1 LKNYEPWSLIVTEL
15 FSATA
20 PAAALRRVHIGTIEE
35 FMMLTGKT
43 FSSRGLRCMAL
54 LLCLGASTAAN
65 ADHGIDAY
73 VFMAGASDQE
83 LPAHAA
89 KGKGYKVKTNPRAM
103 DNFHVT
109 FHLPDGRAL
118 VAERKRVV
126 ENARGRSWVGQ
137 FEGVTG
143 GTVVMSRRKG
153 VVTGIIDDGENLY
166 ELIPGRSGHSLLFQV
181 DQSRLPPMAP
191 PFLSADLDTSGAEA
205 TGPASTAAAGNVQ
218 DIMLVYTAAVV
229 SSYGSVAITESALLD
244 AVIATNQAYVDSQAD
259 IQLNVVHLAEVSYTE
274 TGDMGVTLSRLRTNN
289 DSHMDE
295 VHAWRDAYGADLVA
309 MISMDTNYCGIAY
322 IMSSDSSGFAPWA
335 FSVTKKSCLSNS
347 TLDHEIGHNQGICHN
362 REETGCTTPAYTYG
376 YGLCGPSFRTIMS
389 YSSPCGTSR
398 IRNFSNPNVFV
409 SGQPTG
415 IDHNVDPANSA
426 DGARTMN
433 NTADTIAAFR
443 QGATTPPQAPGGMNA
458 SAVSDVQIDLQ
469 WDDNSTD
476 ESGFELQRSGD
487 GASWSALASVGANS
501 TVYSDSGLAA
511 GTIYYYRVRA
521 YNGGGSSGW
530 SNTDNA
536 ETLPPPPPP
545 QTPSPLTATPMSGE
559 RIELVWADVANE
571 SGYRLERSTDG
582 VSYGLVAS
590 PAADQNSYGDTGLS
604 AATTYYYRV
613 TAFNAGGD
621 SPSASAS
628 ADTMSFIDYTAVA
641 ASTTYGTVTGS
652 YADTASNDGAAERIA
667 ETESGGKKSRRHS
680 RMQHRWQ
687 FNIGSG
693 NSAVLVANAWKSGSV
708 EDNFSFEY
716 STDGSSYNPLFIV
729 SSMDSANQQMAM
741 LAGGVSGTVYVRAT
755 DTDRTAGNRNVEQL
769 HVDHLYIQVESGSVG
784 NPPVAPA
791 NLNAV
796 ALSAGQVDLSW
807 TDMSDEEF
815 SFDIERSTDGSS
827 WQVIATAAVN
837 STAYSDGTV
846 VGDQLYYYRIS
857 AGNAAGSS
865 AWDGPVTVQTP
876 VGVGVVL
883 VANGYKVKGTKHV
896 DLSWTGGAA
905 QSWDIYR
912 QGTVIH
918 TVPAGGLDTYTDNI
932 GTKGGGS
939 YSYQMCE
946 AGGMSNCSNQVT
958 VVF

>member
-1 LKNYEPWSLIVTEL
+1 
-15 FSATA
+15 
-20 PAAALRRVHIGTIEE
+20 
-35 FMMLTGKT
+35 
-43 FSSRGLRCMAL
+43 L

-83 LPAHAA
+83 LPVHAT

-109 FHLPDGRAL
+109 FHLADGRAL

-126 ENARGRSWVGQ
+126 ENARGRTWVGQ
-137 FEGVTG
+137 FQGVTG

-166 ELIPGRSGHSLLFQV
+166 ELIPGRSGHSLLYQV
-181 DQSRLPPMAP
+181 DESRLPPMAP
-191 PFLSADLDTSGAEA
+191 PFLSPELDTSGAEA
-205 TGPASTAAAGNVQ
+205 TGSASTAAAGNVQ

-244 AVIATNQAYVDSQAD
+244 AVIATNQAYLDSQAD
-259 IQLNVVHLAEVSYTE
+259 LQLNVVHVAEVSYTE

-289 DSHMDE
+289 DSYMDE
-295 VHAWRDAYGADLVA
+295 VHTWRDSYGADLVA

-322 IMSSDSSGFAPWA
+322 VMSSDSSGFAPWA

-376 YGLCGPSFRTIMS
+376 YGLCGPSFRTVMS

-426 DGARTMN
+426 DGVRTMN

-443 QGATTPPQAPGGMNA
+443 QGATTPPQAPSGMTA
-458 SAVSDVQIDLQ
+458 SAISDVQIDLQ
-469 WDDNSTD
+469 WNDNSSD
-476 ESGFELQRSGD
+476 ESGFELQRSDD
-487 GASWSALASVGANS
+487 GASWSALASIGANT
-501 TVYSDSGLAA
+501 TVYSDSGLVASA
-511 GTIYYYRVRA
+511 IYYYRVRA
-521 YNGGGSSGW
+521 YNGAGSSGW

-545 QTPSPLTATPMSGE
+545 QAPGPLTASAMSGE
-559 RIELVWADVANE
+559 RIDLAWANVANE
-571 SGYRLERSTDG
+571 TGYRLERSTDG
-582 VSYGLVAS
+582 SSFSLVAS
-590 PAADQNSYGDTGLS
+590 PAADQAGYSDTGLS
-604 AATTYYYRV
+604 AGTTYFYRV
-613 TAFNAGGD
+613 TAFNGGGD

-628 ADTMSFIDYTAVA
+628 ADTMPFVDYTALA
-641 ASTTYGTVTGS
+641 ESTTYGSVTGS
-652 YADTASNDGAAERIA
+652 YADTANDDDVAERIA
-667 ETESGGKKSRRHS
+667 ETESGGKKSSRHS

-687 FNIGSG
+687 FSIGSG
-693 NSAVLVANAWKSGSV
+693 NSAVLVANAWKSGSA

-716 STDGSSYNPLFIV
+716 SIDGSSYSPLFIV
-729 SSMDSANQQMAM
+729 SSMDSANQQMAL
-741 LAGGVSGTVYVRAT
+741 LAGGVSGTVYIRAT
-755 DTDRTAGNRNVEQL
+755 DTDRSAGNRNVEQL
-769 HVDHLYIQVESGSVG
+769 YVDHLYIQVESGSVG

-796 ALSAGQVDLSW
+796 AMSAGQVDLSW
-807 TDMSDEEF
+807 ADMSDDEF
-815 SFDIERSTDGSS
+815 GFDIERSTDGSS
-827 WQVIATAAVN
+827 WQVIATASAN
-837 STAYSDGTV
+837 SSAYSDSAV
-846 VGDQLYYYRIS
+846 VGDQLYYYRVS

-865 AWDGPVTVQTP
+865 AWDGPVTARTP
-876 VGVGVVL
+876 VGVVL
-883 VANGYKVKGTKHV
+883 AANGYKVKGSQRV
-896 DLSWTGGAA
+896 DLSWSGGAA

-939 YSYQMCE
+939 YSYQMCVT
-946 AGGMSNCSNQVT
+946 GGMSNCSDQVT